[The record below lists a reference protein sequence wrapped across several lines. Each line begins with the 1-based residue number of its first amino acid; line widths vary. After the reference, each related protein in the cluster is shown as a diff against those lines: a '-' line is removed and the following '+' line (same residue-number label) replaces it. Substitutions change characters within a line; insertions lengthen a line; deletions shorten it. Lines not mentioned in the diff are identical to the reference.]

1 VSSAVKVPLILGSGG
16 GQLGDLDWLSAHN
29 VRVAL
34 QTHAPFSAAVQGV
47 YNTLKALRE
56 GVKPGDLTGV
66 ASGELMRQVTR
77 GLDYSEWTKDYLG
90 GS

>member
-1 VSSAVKVPLILGSGG
+1 MSSAIKIPLILGSGG
-16 GQLGDLDWLSAHN
+16 GQLGDLNWLAAHR

-34 QTHAPFSAAVQGV
+34 QTHAPFSAAVQAV

-56 GVKPGDLTGV
+56 GVPPRELKNIAPP
-66 ASGELMRQVTR
+66 ELMRRVTR
-77 GLDYSEWTKDYLG
+77 AYDYQQWTKDFLG